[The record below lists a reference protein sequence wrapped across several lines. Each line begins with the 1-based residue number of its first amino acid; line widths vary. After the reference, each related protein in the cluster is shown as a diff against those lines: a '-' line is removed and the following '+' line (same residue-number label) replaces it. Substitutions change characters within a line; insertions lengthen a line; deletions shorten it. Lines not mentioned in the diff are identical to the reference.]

1 MERQEFAAGP
11 GQAIVVY
18 APDDLGAELEPM
30 PIYEAIAADA
40 AVRAEFGHRIVSV
53 HAMPL
58 RHAAAWMGREGSGF
72 QTRVAIVVVYSGTM
86 PSDDIEDGAA
96 RVDAAAG
103 VDGAGRPDLPP
114 LPGT

>member
-11 GQAIVVY
+11 GQSIVVY

-40 AVRAEFGHRIVSV
+40 AVRAEFGHRIVSM

-72 QTRVAIVVVYSGTM
+72 QTRVAIVVVYAAATL
-86 PSDDIEDGAA
+86 PADDTADATLG
-96 RVDAAAG
+96 AAAG
-103 VDGAGRPDLPP
+103 ATQPEVPP
-114 LPGT
+114 LPDS